1 MVCSPYLQLEGGDIL
16 DSNGYIDT
24 SHELEFKKGDN
35 DTMVNYHAS
44 LYYKYTYL

>member
-16 DSNGYIDT
+16 DSNGYIGT
-24 SHELEFKKGDN
+24 NHKLEFIKGDN
-35 DTMVNYHAS
+35 DTMMDYHAS